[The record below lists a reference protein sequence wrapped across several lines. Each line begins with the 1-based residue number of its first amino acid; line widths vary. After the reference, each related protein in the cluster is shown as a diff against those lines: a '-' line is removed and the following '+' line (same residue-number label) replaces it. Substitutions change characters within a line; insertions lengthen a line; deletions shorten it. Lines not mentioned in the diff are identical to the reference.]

1 MGIGAMLREFT
12 LRTLRRKDA
21 WLEAGRGAGPWSRL
35 AVIERVLLPTAI
47 LALSWRLRPE
57 DPLGLHAAF
66 PWIWLGPWLVAVR
79 YGAAAGMVGAGLYA
93 AFWSLA
99 PRLFGVPMAA
109 AFPSEFFLGGVLV
122 TLVLG
127 EFGSVMLR
135 REALQRALALD
146 LGARLERTKRRLFI
160 VKESLAS
167 LEQELIDRPVTLRD
181 ALLDLRRI
189 FAFSV
194 GNARRPGA
202 RAQRPLPDPDAF
214 LLLLSQ
220 SCRLLE
226 AGVFVLEPRRG
237 RGRAAVAGHWRL
249 GHALGQELPSF
260 DAGHPLIQRALQTR
274 EAVHVAQERASDA
287 GQSVWV
293 FAAPLRLAETG
304 EVDAVLA
311 VHSMPFMSF
320 EEQNLQRLQVLC
332 ASYLD
337 FSLLES
343 GVAEFRAA
351 WEQAP
356 IGLQQEWAQLSR
368 LHAQSRLRSYCVV
381 WTGADWLGPEEL
393 AEFSANQ
400 PLNSS
405 TWTFGGE
412 TSRVVLVVL
421 LPLYSVA
428 ALAQYRRDMFELS
441 RQIAA
446 RDNWPQADA
455 LSLEV
460 VPVQGADGL
469 GQLRGMVESVL
480 GSSAGGAPQ
489 AERQAQ
495 PGEGS

>member
-1 MGIGAMLREFT
+1 MGIGAMLREFM
-12 LRTLRRKDA
+12 LRALRRRDA
-21 WLEAGRGAGPWSRL
+21 WLTAGRGAGPRSWL
-35 AVIERVLLPTAI
+35 AAIERVLLPGGI
-47 LALSWRLRPE
+47 LALSWRLRPD

-66 PWIWLGPWLVAVR
+66 PWVWLGPWLVAVR
-79 YGAAAGMVGAGLYA
+79 YGAAAGIVGAGLYA
-93 AFWSLA
+93 AFWSQA
-99 PRLFGVPMAA
+99 TRLFGLPMVA

-135 REALQRALALD
+135 REALQRALAVD

-160 VKESLAS
+160 VKESLAA
-167 LEQELIDRPVTLRD
+167 LEQELIDRPITLRD

-189 FAFSV
+189 FAFSI
-194 GNARRPGA
+194 GKTPSPGA
-202 RAQRPLPDPDAF
+202 HARRPLPDPDAF

-226 AGVFVLEPRRG
+226 AGVFVREPRRG
-237 RGRAAVAGHWRL
+237 RGRAAGAAGAAQWRL
-249 GHALGQELPSF
+249 GHALGQDLPGF

-293 FAAPLRLAETG
+293 FAAPLRLDGKG
-304 EVDAVLA
+304 EPDAVLA

-351 WEQAP
+351 WELAP

-368 LHAQSRLRSYCVV
+368 LHAQSRLRSYCAV

-393 AEFSANQ
+393 SEFSANQ

-412 TSRVVLVVL
+412 TAGVVLVVL
-421 LPLYSVA
+421 LPLYSAA
-428 ALAQYRRDMFELS
+428 ALAQYRRDMLELS
-441 RQIAA
+441 RQIAM
-446 RDNWPQADA
+446 RDNWPQLDA

-460 VPVQGADGL
+460 VPVQGVEGL
-469 GQLRGMVESVL
+469 GQLRGMVDSVL
-480 GSSAGGAPQ
+480 ASESPQ
-489 AERQAQ
+489 Q
-495 PGEGS
+495 PGDAR

>member
-1 MGIGAMLREFT
+1 MLRAFT
-12 LRTLRRKDA
+12 LRTLRRRDA
-21 WLEAGRGAGPWSRL
+21 WLAAGRGAGSWSWL
-35 AVIERVLLPTAI
+35 ATIERVLLPTVI
-47 LALSWRLRPE
+47 LALSWRFRPG

-79 YGAAAGMVGAGLYA
+79 YGAAAGVVGAGLYA
-93 AFWSLA
+93 AFWRLG
-99 PRLFGVPMAA
+99 PRLFGVPMVA

-135 REALQRALALD
+135 RESLQRALAVD

-160 VKESLAS
+160 VKESLAA

-189 FAFSV
+189 FAFSI
-194 GNARRPGA
+194 GKPPRPGA
-202 RAQRPLPDPDAF
+202 HAQRPLPDPDAF

-226 AGVFVLEPRRG
+226 AGVYVLEPRRG
-237 RGRAAVAGHWRL
+237 RGRAAVAAHWRL
-249 GHALGQELPSF
+249 GHALGQDLPAF

-293 FAAPLRLAETG
+293 FAAPLRLG
-304 EVDAVLA
+304 EKGEADALLA

-368 LHAQSRLRSYCVV
+368 LHLQSRLRSYCAV
-381 WTGADWLGPEEL
+381 WKGADWLGPEEL
-393 AEFSANQ
+393 SEFSANQ

-412 TSRVVLVVL
+412 TTSVVLVVL
-421 LPLYSVA
+421 LPLYSAA
-428 ALAQYRRDMFELS
+428 ALAQYRRDMLELL
-441 RQIAA
+441 RQIAT
-446 RDNWPQADA
+446 RDNWPQLDA

-460 VPVQGADGL
+460 MQVQGVEGL

-480 GSSAGGAPQ
+480 ESSVTEAPP
-489 AERQAQ
+489 AEPRPR
-495 PGEGS
+495 PGEVR

>member
-12 LRTLRRKDA
+12 LRTLRRRDA
-21 WLEAGRGAGPWSRL
+21 WVAAGRAAGPWSWVS
-35 AVIERVLLPTAI
+35 AIERVLLPVLI

-66 PWIWLGPWLVAVR
+66 PWVWLGPWLVAVR
-79 YGAAAGMVGAGLYA
+79 YGAAAGVVGAGLYA
-93 AFWSLA
+93 AFWRLA
-99 PRLFGVPMAA
+99 PSLFGVPMVA

-135 REALQRALALD
+135 REALQRALAVD
-146 LGARLERTKRRLFI
+146 LGTRLERTKRRLFI

-167 LEQELIDRPVTLRD
+167 LEQELIDRPITLRD

-194 GNARRPGA
+194 GKVPRAGA
-202 RAQRPLPDPDAF
+202 RAPRPLPDPDAF

-237 RGRAAVAGHWRL
+237 RGRAAVAAHWRL
-249 GHALGQELPSF
+249 GHALGQDLPGF

-287 GQSVWV
+287 EQSVWV
-293 FAAPLRLAETG
+293 FAAPLRLSDKG

-356 IGLQQEWAQLSR
+356 IGLQQEWSQLSR
-368 LHAQSRLRSYCVV
+368 LHQQSRLRSYCAV
-381 WTGADWLGPEEL
+381 WRGADWLGPEEL
-393 AEFSANQ
+393 SEFSANQ

-412 TSRVVLVVL
+412 TTGVVLVVL
-421 LPLYSVA
+421 LPLYSAA
-428 ALAQYRRDMFELS
+428 ALAQYRRDMLELL
-441 RQIAA
+441 RQIAM
-446 RDNWPQADA
+446 RDNWPQLDA

-460 VPVQGADGL
+460 VPVQGVEGF
-469 GQLRGMVESVL
+469 GQLHGLVDAWLSSSVP
-480 GSSAGGAPQ
+480 GVPPSGP
-489 AERQAQ
+489 RPQ
-495 PGEGS
+495 PGDAR